1 MRIPKGYIIRQT
13 NIAKNI
19 ILEDEFD
26 KINFVGGADVA
37 FDQKFAYGAFAVL
50 SFPELKLIEH
60 KFSKVRITMPYVPG
74 FLSFRE
80 EPAIVVAF
88 NKLKIKPDIML
99 LDGQGI
105 AHPRRAGLASAL
117 GLTLDISTIGCAKTK
132 LIGEYSRLGATKG
145 SASPLIYQEKKVGY
159 VLRTKDNT
167 NPIFVSPGHKVC
179 LATAKKIALACCTK
193 YRIPEPLRFAHTFSK
208 LNKRNIKPQIHT
220 DKNNQTTRFHRL
232 TQIDTEN
239 IYCLKLHLP

>member
-1 MRIPKGYIIRQT
+1 MRIPKDYLIRQE
-13 NIAKNI
+13 NIAKSI
-19 ILEDEFD
+19 ILADKFD
-26 KINFVGGADVA
+26 KINLIGGADVA
-37 FDQKFAYGAFAVL
+37 FDKKFAYGAFAVL
-50 SFPELKLIEH
+50 SFPGLKLIEH

-80 EPAIVVAF
+80 EPAIVAAF
-88 NKLKIKPDIML
+88 NKLKNKPDIIL

-117 GLTLDISTIGCAKTK
+117 GITLDMPTIGCAKTR
-132 LIGEYSRLGATKG
+132 LVGEYSRLGATKG
-145 SASPLIYQEKKVGY
+145 SASSLIYQGKKVGY

-179 LATAKKIALACCTK
+179 LATAKRIALACCTK

-208 LNKRNIKPQIHT
+208 LNKRNI
-220 DKNNQTTRFHRL
+220 
-232 TQIDTEN
+232 
-239 IYCLKLHLP
+239 

>member
-1 MRIPKGYIIRQT
+1 MRIPKDYLIRQA

-19 ILEDEFD
+19 ILADKFD
-26 KINFVGGADVA
+26 KIKLIGGADVA
-37 FDQKFAYGAFAVL
+37 FGQKYAYGAFTVL

-60 KFSKVRITMPYVPG
+60 KLSKVRITMPYVPG

-80 EPAIVVAF
+80 EPAIVAAF
-88 NKLKIKPDIML
+88 NKLKIKPDIIL

-105 AHPRRAGLASAL
+105 AHPRSAGLASAL
-117 GLTLDISTIGCAKTK
+117 GVTLNIPTIGCAKSK
-132 LIGEYSRLGATKG
+132 LIGEYSRLGSTKG
-145 SASPLIYQEKKVGY
+145 SASSLIYQGKKVGY
-159 VLRTKDNT
+159 VLRSKDDT

-208 LNKRNIKPQIHT
+208 LSKRNI
-220 DKNNQTTRFHRL
+220 
-232 TQIDTEN
+232 
-239 IYCLKLHLP
+239 